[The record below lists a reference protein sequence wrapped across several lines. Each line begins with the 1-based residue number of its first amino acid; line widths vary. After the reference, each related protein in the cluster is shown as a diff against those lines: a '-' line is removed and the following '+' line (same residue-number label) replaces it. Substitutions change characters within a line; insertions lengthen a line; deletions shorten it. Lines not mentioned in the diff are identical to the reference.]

1 MLWRALGRPGAPRP
15 PKSITVQSGCAK
27 ACSLFT
33 GHPTCSVNGRVIFV
47 VALSRPSFGA
57 LCTTPCAAAA
67 GTPDEAG
74 ARRWLHVQGAAVKCV
89 HGLDI
94 AVEPGVDVPGRALAA
109 GRLAALLAG
118 LPALTSVDVT
128 LHAHLHRRP
137 TAAIRAFLAGAL
149 RAITRCSS
157 LQTLCLHLTLLGGL
171 DQLLEALVREL
182 VGMRSLEDV
191 SLSFSGYEANRL
203 DWPVLPSIADLTADL
218 AGLPRLRALSL
229 AVENVG
235 MAATLPAS
243 MSRLAQLTSLSLH
256 GFDGLRGA
264 RGWAR
269 LPALVCLDFEDCV
282 FAGDG
287 EAALPGMDALGA
299 LTCFALWGC
308 PSMRVLPASLWRLP
322 QLSCVH
328 HQADKEA
335 VADAARSALP
345 VAGLPQSAPCF
356 ASMLGLSLGRH
367 NLPAFPVGILCMP
380 RLEHLDLSYSCSFEA
395 LPQGVSALTA
405 LTELRLGRHSADAM
419 EVGGAFDARALGS
432 LAGFPVLREL
442 CFTNCS
448 VLTCPGFQAAA
459 AHPRL
464 ERLHLDT
471 SHPAPGP
478 SCMAFLG
485 FVYGLLQRGRP
496 EVLELA
502 DSVVEGAGR
511 RDSRDFRAALRA
523 VGYPLSDADS
533 TDLV

>member
-203 DWPVLPSIADLTADL
+203 DWPVLPSI
-218 AGLPRLRALSL
+218 G
-229 AVENVG
+229 
-235 MAATLPAS
+235 
-243 MSRLAQLTSLSLH
+243 
-256 GFDGLRGA
+256 
-264 RGWAR
+264 
-269 LPALVCLDFEDCV
+269 
-282 FAGDG
+282 
-287 EAALPGMDALGA
+287 
-299 LTCFALWGC
+299 
-308 PSMRVLPASLWRLP
+308 
-322 QLSCVH
+322 
-328 HQADKEA
+328 HQ
-335 VADAARSALP
+335 
-345 VAGLPQSAPCF
+345 
-356 ASMLGLSLGRH
+356 
-367 NLPAFPVGILCMP
+367 
-380 RLEHLDLSYSCSFEA
+380 
-395 LPQGVSALTA
+395 
-405 LTELRLGRHSADAM
+405 
-419 EVGGAFDARALGS
+419 GS
-432 LAGFPVLREL
+432 G
-442 CFTNCS
+442 
-448 VLTCPGFQAAA
+448 
-459 AHPRL
+459 
-464 ERLHLDT
+464 
-471 SHPAPGP
+471 
-478 SCMAFLG
+478 
-485 FVYGLLQRGRP
+485 
-496 EVLELA
+496 
-502 DSVVEGAGR
+502 
-511 RDSRDFRAALRA
+511 
-523 VGYPLSDADS
+523 
-533 TDLV
+533 